1 MTLASCY
8 LQPLHQC
15 RLASNATH
23 THTPSHTSLTPL
35 LPSCFFQIAI
45 TPLFTKSQ
53 DTDTRAALADAA
65 ATIHKQLT
73 AAGFKSTVDDRD
85 YVTIGA
91 KRYHWERKVKPPPI
105 TAATNHAGSR
115 TLHTGCLH
123 SIGAWGT

>member
-1 MTLASCY
+1 MPHTRTRTKSH
-8 LQPLHQC
+8 QPD
-15 RLASNATH
+15 
-23 THTPSHTSLTPL
+23 PL
-35 LPSCFFQIAI
+35 LPSLFFQIAI

-91 KRYHWERKVKPPPI
+91 KRYHWERKVKSPPI
-105 TAATNHAGSR
+105 TAADNHTHR
-115 TLHTGCLH
+115 LTHTRFRVLAFDWSLEH
-123 SIGAWGT
+123 VSWKLAQ